1 MSYLPR
7 GTLIGGRYRTE
18 EVEPIKSGGMQ
29 YVYRATDTLL
39 ERPVALKTPKPD
51 NDKRFERSARFSARI
66 NHANATR
73 TLDYVEEGGSLYLI
87 EEWVEGQDLGKI
99 LKRVKRFDPYMS
111 AYVLHAL
118 ARALCVMHEVEV
130 VHRDL
135 KPSNIMAVG
144 GLELTGIKVTD
155 FGVANLA
162 EGEIDRGVAG
172 GMLTITG
179 SRTLIGALPYL
190 APEILRRRKTVTKS
204 ADIWAVGALTF
215 HMMTGQTPFGD
226 ELEAVAEILKGNVP
240 PLPAAKEAQP
250 QYDGLYQEIY
260 GIVRACLQADQ
271 DKRPDARE
279 LLRLCGRLCY
289 PIAEREIGTVTQYH
303 GNYLGFASAHSDD
316 KGGVFFHLDSV
327 LGSRRPSI
335 GGEIWFSRHPG
346 SPKDRAHPV
355 VTLLPEEE

>member
-7 GTLIGGRYRTE
+7 GRLIGGRYRTE
-18 EVEPIKSGGMQ
+18 VDKPITSGGMQ

-51 NDKRFERSARFSARI
+51 NDKRFERSALFSARI

-73 TLDYVEEGGSLYLI
+73 TLDYIKDGNDLYLI

-99 LKRVKRFDPYMS
+99 LKRAKRFDPYMC

-118 ARALCVMHEVEV
+118 ARALCVMHEVDV

-144 GLELTGIKVTD
+144 GLGVTEVKVTD

-179 SRTLIGALPYL
+179 SKTLIGALPYL
-190 APEILRRRKTVTKS
+190 APEILRRRSTISAK

-215 HMMTGQTPFGD
+215 HLMTGQTPFGD

-240 PLPAAKEAQP
+240 PLPAEKDAQP

-271 DKRPDARE
+271 TKRPDARE

-289 PIAEREIGTVTQYH
+289 PIAPREIGQVKLYH
-303 GNYLGFASAHSDD
+303 GNYLGFASTEGRD
-316 KGGVFFHLDSV
+316 VFFHVDSV
-327 LGSRRPSI
+327 LGSRRPRV

-346 SPKDRAHPV
+346 SPNERAHPV
-355 VTLLPEEE
+355 VVLSAEEE